1 MVCVL
6 FYYRQLL
13 MNKVRFE
20 VLMAGSHEY
29 YCRFGCDTQSGRCLL
44 MFQKNVVPPSSR

>member
-13 MNKVRFE
+13 KNKVRFVVHMVDFHE
-20 VLMAGSHEY
+20 DYSH
-29 YCRFGCDTQSGRCLL
+29 FGHDTQSGRCLL
-44 MFQKNVVPPSSR
+44 MFLKNMVSPSLG